1 MRFQAKNEERLEAL
15 VGFRVAIDLAAES
28 ISGPHGEEQ
37 VLRYPEGMEGGVS
50 LQRELGLSAT
60 VGRNIRRKYKDRLA
74 LYIGEHAVM
83 V

>member
-1 MRFQAKNEERLEAL
+1 MGLRL
-15 VGFRVAIDLAAES
+15 AIDLAAES

-37 VLRYPEGMEGGVS
+37 VLRYPKGMEGGVS
-50 LQRELGLSAT
+50 LQRELGLSAI
-60 VGRNIRRKYKDRLA
+60 VGRNISRKYKDRLA

>member
-1 MRFQAKNEERLEAL
+1 MGLRL
-15 VGFRVAIDLAAES
+15 AIDLAAES

-37 VLRYPEGMEGGVS
+37 VLRYPKGMEGGVS
-50 LQRELGLSAT
+50 LQRELGLSAI
-60 VGRNIRRKYKDRLA
+60 VGRNIKRKYKDRLA

>member
-1 MRFQAKNEERLEAL
+1 MGLRL
-15 VGFRVAIDLAAES
+15 AIDLAAES
-28 ISGPHGEEQ
+28 ISGPHGEKQ

>member
-1 MRFQAKNEERLEAL
+1 MGL
-15 VGFRVAIDLAAES
+15 RVAIDLAAES
-28 ISGPHGEEQ
+28 ISGPHGKEQ
-37 VLRYPEGMEGGVS
+37 VLLYPEGMEGRVS

-60 VGRNIRRKYKDRLA
+60 VGRNISRKYKDRLA